1 MDELIKIIK
10 DNTKDMNTLEQTD
23 LVFRILTEGFDFKG
37 IQMVQKRNPIE
48 DKDWYDITIEL

>member
-37 IQMVQKRNPIE
+37 SQMVQKRNPIE